1 MGQSTTFDRCLLI
14 VYLIPIAADE
24 RLFME
29 DGLDR
34 GLSAHVLL
42 VETLRPVLAQSRIL
56 AIAGKVERTAAQV
69 TLLAGRLQ
77 AYTAMSI
84 TADKSMQAHSN
95 ADALVAAPGRMQLAS
110 GKDRPEPPFEA
121 EETGRAGRGRVY
133 AEYTHG

>member
-34 GLSAHVLL
+34 GLSAHVSL

-69 TLLAGRLQ
+69 TLLAERLQ

-95 ADALVAAPGRMQLAS
+95 ADALGAAPGRMQLAS
-110 GKDRPEPPFEA
+110 GKDRPEPTFEA
-121 EETGRAGRGRVY
+121 EETGRGRVY

>member
-1 MGQSTTFDRCLLI
+1 
-14 VYLIPIAADE
+14 
-24 RLFME
+24 ME

-42 VETLRPVLAQSRIL
+42 VETLRPALAQSRIL
-56 AIAGKVERTAAQV
+56 AIAGKVERSAAQV

-95 ADALVAAPGRMQLAS
+95 ADALGAAPGRTQMAS
-110 GKDRPEPPFEA
+110 G
-121 EETGRAGRGRVY
+121 
-133 AEYTHG
+133 